1 MGCDRLY
8 TITAPFILTIL
19 KLGVD
24 PKMVT
29 SFLSPSNH
37 SRIKFWISITAFI
50 VAILL
55 AMQPTLLSWATNYP
69 ESWVVPFSKNL
80 SSFVR
85 WLVNDASL
93 GLFSFKEFTRGIGAV
108 LDAPTLFLKGLLV
121 TGFKIE
127 GETETLLHIPPL
139 SWLGV
144 TAAIGLMSASLGNR
158 RLTFFVL
165 SVFVYVAFIGLWEST
180 MLTLASIIV
189 AVLIGIVTGVLL
201 GIAAFKWSWLDRLLT
216 PVFDFMQTMPVFAYL
231 VPALMLF
238 GYGPAAAMVV
248 TLIYAM
254 PPMARITKISL
265 AKVNDET
272 VEYGRM
278 SGCTARQLT
287 WKVMIP
293 AIRPRLMLGVNQVIM
308 LTLNMVII
316 ASLIGAG
323 GLGFDVWQALKAL
336 RIGQGAEAGIAIT
349 LVAIV
354 LDRVSQQFAAR
365 RPIHQDIQPLAIERF
380 RLPMMIL
387 AVAIGTTIIG
397 QWLPAVSQV
406 PDSWTFSTG
415 KFWDNII
422 DWININGYEYI
433 DGFRR
438 FFFVYLL
445 KPTKAFMLS
454 LPWLSVVL
462 VVAATGYYLGGARLA
477 VLTGILITFIAMVGL
492 WEKAMVSAY
501 LVGVCVFIASL
512 IGIPIGIISAGNQRF
527 HKIVQVVIDTLQTL
541 PSFVYLIPVIMLF
554 SVGEFTAMVAIVM
567 YAIVPAIRYTDHG
580 IRQVSNQVIEASR
593 AMGCTKLQILR
604 RVQLPLALPE
614 IMLGINQTLMM
625 GLSMLVITALVGT
638 RDLGQETLIALSRVD
653 PGRGITAGICV
664 AFMAIT
670 ADRLINAWVQKRK
683 TELGIDE

>member
-1 MGCDRLY
+1 
-8 TITAPFILTIL
+8 
-19 KLGVD
+19 
-24 PKMVT
+24 
-29 SFLSPSNH
+29 
-37 SRIKFWISITAFI
+37 
-50 VAILL
+50 
-55 AMQPTLLSWATNYP
+55 
-69 ESWVVPFSKNL
+69 
-80 SSFVR
+80 
-85 WLVNDASL
+85 
-93 GLFSFKEFTRGIGAV
+93 
-108 LDAPTLFLKGLLV
+108 
-121 TGFKIE
+121 
-127 GETETLLHIPPL
+127 
-139 SWLGV
+139 
-144 TAAIGLMSASLGNR
+144 
-158 RLTFFVL
+158 
-165 SVFVYVAFIGLWEST
+165 

-189 AVLIGIVTGVLL
+189 AVLIGIGSGVLL
-201 GIAAFKWSWLDRLLT
+201 GIASFKWAIVDRVLT
-216 PVFDFMQTMPVFAYL
+216 PTFDFMQTMPVFAYL

-248 TLIYAM
+248 TLIYAT

-265 AKVNDET
+265 EQIDAET

-278 SGCTARQLT
+278 AGCSKHQLT
-287 WKVMIP
+287 WKVLIP
-293 AIRPRLMLGVNQVIM
+293 SIRPRMMVGVNQVIM

-354 LDRVSQQFAAR
+354 LDRLSQQFAAR
-365 RPIHQDIQPLAIERF
+365 RPVHQDVQPSAAERY
-380 RLPMMIL
+380 RLPMLMI
-387 AVAIGTTIIG
+387 AVAIGATIIG
-397 QWLPAVSQV
+397 QWLPAISQV

-445 KPTKAFMLS
+445 KPTKGFMLS
-454 LPWLSVVL
+454 LPWLGVVM
-462 VVAATGYYLGGARLA
+462 VVAAIGYHLGGIRLA
-477 VLTGILITFIAMVGL
+477 VLAGVLVGFIAAVGL
-492 WEKAMVSAY
+492 WEKAMISVY

-512 IGIPIGIISAGNQRF
+512 VGIPIGVIAAGNQRV
-527 HKIVQVVIDTLQTL
+527 HNIVQVIIDTLQTL

-580 IRQVSNQVIEASR
+580 IRQVSTEVIEASR
-593 AMGCTKLQILR
+593 AMGCTRLQILR

-638 RDLGQETLIALSRVD
+638 RDLGQETLIALSKVD
-653 PGRGITAGICV
+653 PGRGVTAGICV
-664 AFMAIT
+664 AFIAIT
-670 ADRLINAWVQKRK
+670 ADRLINAWVQQRK
-683 TELGIDE
+683 MKLGLDGK